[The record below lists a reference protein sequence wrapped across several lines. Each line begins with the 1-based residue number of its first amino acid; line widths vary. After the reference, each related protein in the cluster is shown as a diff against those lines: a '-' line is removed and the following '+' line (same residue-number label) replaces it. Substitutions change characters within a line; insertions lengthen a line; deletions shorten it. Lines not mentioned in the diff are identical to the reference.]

1 MSLKHTTNAPKE
13 PEYKI
18 LEPGDYDFIVNDA
31 VEKESKSKN
40 PMIELKLSVGT
51 HPNEKGVYDYL
62 VFDGKSEWKL
72 DSFLHC
78 IGRHPGVGVEMDI
91 DPMNFVGE
99 RGRAK
104 IKVELYNGNKSNKVQ
119 GYLFDKDAKQNPF
132 KTDTDT
138 DNDTDT
144 IPF

>member
-1 MSLKHTTNAPKE
+1 MKHTTNAPKE

-31 VEKESKSKN
+31 VEKKSKSGN
-40 PMIELKLSVGT
+40 PMIELKLMVGT

-72 DSFLHC
+72 DAFLHC
-78 IGRHPGVGVEMDI
+78 IGRYPGVGVEMEI
-91 DPMNFVGE
+91 DPMDFVGE
-99 RGRAK
+99 KGHVK
-104 IKVELYNGNKSNKVQ
+104 IKVETYNGNKSNKVQ
-119 GYLFDKDAKQNPF
+119 SYMFDRDAKGSPVF
-132 KTDTDT
+132 IPK
-138 DNDTDT
+138 DNDT